1 MEYQIIFRDEE
12 GYDIATP
19 VMCEQAKDAYIE
31 MLSQNGFKYDVM
43 ERPDKKWQSAKV
55 VFDLQL
61 IPAAKK
67 AVKNNEQMKGLYT
80 FGDPN
85 KIAKENS
92 AVMVECTTGEKKVAY
107 VVGLWMAT
115 AEEIKAFKAEIGYSK
130 LGLVIKEI

>member
-67 AVKNNEQMKGLYT
+67 AIKDKTNMKGLYT